1 MDSFLTIKGIKC
13 IIKTFTM
20 KKTPDHLVSKLYQTF
35 RNKITLVLHQRE
47 NMPDTFLK
55 VSIRPISVMD
65 KNLREPNQN
74 ISKLNPEIY
83 KKE

>member
-1 MDSFLTIKGIKC
+1 
-13 IIKTFTM
+13 
-20 KKTPDHLVSKLYQTF
+20 
-35 RNKITLVLHQRE
+35 
-47 NMPDTFLK
+47 MPDTFLK

-83 KKE
+83 KKEWKIALASEINIIHLE